1 MTNQVQSLPVEI
13 ASKVTTTTQKKLSGD
28 RAVTSLVD
36 TLHKAKIPSTHLI
49 SPKPKGDKPSQSTA
63 SQQWF
68 DEFNTA
74 IVLGFSSTTQ
84 KIMAAPT
91 KSLTEAQKLSKRYWQ
106 QQVGA
111 IRGDYKKSLEK
122 REKIGQEIAEGG
134 TPSRVRSDGQRIAD
148 NLQDCTK
155 VIENSEGIPCSHA
168 DVEFVDLEALY
179 DAVQACKRVL
189 HGVKH

>member
-13 ASKVTTTTQKKLSGD
+13 ASKVTSTTQKKLSGD

-68 DEFNTA
+68 DEFNAA
-74 IVLGFSSTTQ
+74 IVLGFSATTQ
-84 KIMAAPT
+84 RILAAPT

-106 QQVGA
+106 QQIGA
-111 IRGDYKKSLEK
+111 IRGDFKKSLEK

-134 TPSRVRSDGQRIAD
+134 TPSRVRSDSQRLSD
-148 NLQDCTK
+148 NLNDCTK
-155 VIENSEGIPCSHA
+155 VIENSEGIPCSREGV
-168 DVEFVDLEALY
+168 DFVDLEALTE
-179 DAVQACKRVL
+179 AIQACKRIL
-189 HGVKH
+189 HGQKN

>member
-1 MTNQVQSLPVEI
+1 MTNQVENLPVEI

-49 SPKPKGDKPSQSTA
+49 SPKPKGDKPSLSTA

-68 DEFNTA
+68 DDFNAA
-74 IVLGFSSTTQ
+74 IVLGFSATNQRLIT
-84 KIMAAPT
+84 APV
-91 KSLTEAQKLSKRYWQ
+91 KSLTDSQKAMRKYWQ
-106 QQVGA
+106 QQIGA
-111 IRGDYKKSLEK
+111 IRGDYKTSLEK

-155 VIENSEGIPCSHA
+155 VIENSEGIPCSREG
-168 DVEFVDLEALY
+168 VEFVDLEALTE
-179 DAVQACKRVL
+179 AIQTCKRIL